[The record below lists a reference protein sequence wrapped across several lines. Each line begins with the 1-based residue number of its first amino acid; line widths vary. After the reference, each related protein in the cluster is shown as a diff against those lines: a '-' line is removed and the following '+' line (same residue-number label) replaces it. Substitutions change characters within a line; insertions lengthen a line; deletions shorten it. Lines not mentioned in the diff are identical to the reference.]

1 MDKDKLIVAQNC
13 NSATAQIMAAL
24 VGSGSFSYEDVR
36 ANWGD
41 MHGIVNAN
49 TFAAVATQM
58 VAAAIPGAQVL
69 PTPPPPPA
77 APQAAPTPPSP
88 PSAAPSRPK
97 SSWIR
102 EDAFDSIV
110 GAVEFERLSGITF
123 GSKESNFYC
132 NQSVKASG
140 HLPNGTAIRNVATY
154 PDAKVKPADRLEGD
168 WGPTLAEYADHAID
182 FGKLPSSFTRPPAYV
197 R

>member
-1 MDKDKLIVAQNC
+1 MDKDKL
-13 NSATAQIMAAL
+13 L
-24 VGSGSFSYEDVR
+24 VGAGSFSYEDVR

-49 TFAAVATQM
+49 TFTAAAAQM
-58 VAAAIPGAQVL
+58 VAAAMPGAQVL
-69 PTPPPPPA
+69 PTPPMPPA
-77 APQAAPTPPSP
+77 APQAAPMP
-88 PSAAPSRPK
+88 PSAPPVSTRPK

-110 GAVEFERLSGITF
+110 GAVEYERLSGITF

-132 NQSVKASG
+132 NQSVKAAG
-140 HLPNGTAIRNVATY
+140 QLPNGSAIRNVATY
-154 PDAKVKPADRLEGD
+154 PDAKVKPSDRLEGD
-168 WGPTLAEYADHAID
+168 WGPTLLEYADYAID
-182 FGKLPSSFTRPPAYV
+182 FAKMPSSFTRPPAYV